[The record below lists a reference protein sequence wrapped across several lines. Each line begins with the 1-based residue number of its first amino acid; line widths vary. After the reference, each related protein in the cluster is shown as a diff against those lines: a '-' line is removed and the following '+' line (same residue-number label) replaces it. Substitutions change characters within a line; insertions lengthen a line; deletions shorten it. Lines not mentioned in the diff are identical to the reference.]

1 MKNFVI
7 IVAGGTGSRMASS
20 IPKQYLLLAEKP
32 VLMHTIDKF
41 LDSEVSPEVL
51 VVLHPAMYSYWL
63 SLCEEFD
70 YLRHHHIC
78 LGGESRFQSVENGL
92 RYLKALNLPID
103 YIAVHD
109 AARPLVAKQTINEA
123 FELATLK
130 KAVVV
135 ATPSTNSVRQVVP
148 EKASKALNRNEI
160 WLVQTPQ
167 VFATNVLYEAY
178 QQREERYFTDDAS
191 VVEQLGYSIHILEGD
206 YKNIKITFP
215 EDLAIAQLYQA
226 RDN

>member
-1 MKNFVI
+1 MI
-7 IVAGGTGSRMASS
+7 
-20 IPKQYLLLAEKP
+20 YEE
-32 VLMHTIDKF
+32 F
-41 LDSEVSPEVL
+41 LD
-51 VVLHPAMYSYWL
+51 
-63 SLCEEFD
+63 
-70 YLRHHHIC
+70 LRPHHIC

-109 AARPLVAKQTINEA
+109 AARPL
-123 FELATLK
+123 
-130 KAVVV
+130 V